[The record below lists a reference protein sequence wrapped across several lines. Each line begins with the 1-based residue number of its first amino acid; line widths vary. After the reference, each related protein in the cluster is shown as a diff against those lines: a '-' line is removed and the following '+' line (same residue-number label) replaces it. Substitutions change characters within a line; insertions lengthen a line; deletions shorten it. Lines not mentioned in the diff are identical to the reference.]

1 MFPNWVQ
8 YFGYFVVY
16 ACAVS
21 SSVVCFFYSMMWGHR
36 KSNEWLASMFAGFFQ
51 SVLVIQPIKAVMVA
65 LLLAAIFRKPVQQEQ
80 EDEEELAA
88 ATGQYHV
95 KFCIQYTCFRLVS

>member
-1 MFPNWVQ
+1 MF
-8 YFGYFVVY
+8 
-16 ACAVS
+16 S
-21 SSVVCFFYSMMWGHR
+21 
-36 KSNEWLASMFAGFFQ
+36 GFFQ

-95 KFCIQYTCFRLVS
+95 KFCI